1 MSFRPVSFALERI
14 GPKAFVGAFLV
25 FGSLFFLRS
34 FTNYFVADDYFF
46 LGRINLS
53 NAGIYLTQSF
63 GYGNE
68 YRPVVGYSYALDAA
82 ITQQNPI
89 GYHVTN
95 TLLHIANA
103 LLVGQLILLVG
114 GSSGVSRLTAL
125 IFLLNPVGHETVI
138 WISGRPVVLGAF
150 FVLSACCCFVRAW
163 TAKSRAWHFLVAGYA
178 LFVLGLAT
186 YEVNVVTPALVV
198 LACLLCRL
206 PFSKYW
212 RHVAALL
219 LMTATYILLW
229 NWFFH
234 FRITRFPVETSILGA
249 GSSFVEALKHSFH
262 GSGRLWIAVAYI
274 VLMFP
279 LLRNMSRWKVLASAF
294 AWFFL
299 AYLPFFLVKGYA
311 DRFGYVA
318 SAATAVVIA
327 LALSEW
333 RSKAPLAGALISVT
347 LIVSFG
353 FEMQKR
359 VTAWKEAGE
368 ISRSIPKDIKRLLP
382 EFPEGRLLVLLNVPL
397 MHKGAYVYFTGLDR
411 ALHLEYPDAQINF
424 VSRLHP
430 LADRTSILLEYSGGN
445 MVRRQWE
452 DVESRYP

>member
-1 MSFRPVSFALERI
+1 
-14 GPKAFVGAFLV
+14 
-25 FGSLFFLRS
+25 
-34 FTNYFVADDYFF
+34 
-46 LGRINLS
+46 
-53 NAGIYLTQSF
+53 
-63 GYGNE
+63 
-68 YRPVVGYSYALDAA
+68 
-82 ITQQNPI
+82 
-89 GYHVTN
+89 
-95 TLLHIANA
+95 
-103 LLVGQLILLVG
+103 
-114 GSSGVSRLTAL
+114 
-125 IFLLNPVGHETVI
+125 
-138 WISGRPVVLGAF
+138 
-150 FVLSACCCFVRAW
+150 
-163 TAKSRAWHFLVAGYA
+163 
-178 LFVLGLAT
+178 
-186 YEVNVVTPALVV
+186 
-198 LACLLCRL
+198 
-206 PFSKYW
+206 
-212 RHVAALL
+212 
-219 LMTATYILLW
+219 
-229 NWFFH
+229 
-234 FRITRFPVETSILGA
+234 
-249 GSSFVEALKHSFH
+249 
-262 GSGRLWIAVAYI
+262 
-274 VLMFP
+274 
-279 LLRNMSRWKVLASAF
+279 
-294 AWFFL
+294 
-299 AYLPFFLVKGYA
+299 VKGYA